1 MGKRTFS
8 YNQSSAAP
16 ATSVIRVSFK
26 IVGASGQGLDSMG
39 EVMSKSLKRSGYCV
53 FGYREY
59 PSLIKGGHA
68 SFQLDVSDENI
79 RSSETRVNMVI
90 AFNHHGLEHNISDLK
105 PGGIF
110 IHSTADWTFTKE
122 DKERIEKGS
131 LTLIYLPIEEILK
144 KLGAKPILGNVLL
157 SSFLWAILGQDI
169 AELKKMVGERFA
181 KKKDLLEL
189 NMKCIDEGFLL
200 HKEHSSLSVPMPKA
214 KKQWENHLLLPGS
227 KAMGLGAVHAGV
239 RMYAGYPMTPSS
251 PLLAYIA
258 DIQNQTGMVIKQA
271 EDEITAAQMV
281 SGAMFMGTRALTG
294 TSGGGFDLMSE
305 TISLNGIIE
314 NPTVFVLAQRPG
326 PATGLPTWT
335 AQADLLLAVNSAHG
349 EFARCVM
356 AVSDS
361 TDSFYLMN
369 EAFNLAEE
377 FQISVIVLTDKQI
390 MEALYT
396 QEPFDQK
403 KIQVKRGS
411 LVTDPSTLKKLKSKD
426 RYDPSTKTGVSPRWL
441 PGAEAATYVA
451 QGDEHSADGS
461 VHEGAD
467 NTVLQIDKRMKKL
480 EALKKVLPEPE
491 LYRSTE
497 KGIQLSDDASV
508 DILLVGWGST
518 KSVVIDALKVIETES
533 QMSNVTSQKLSIGY
547 LHYTYLWPLRGDRF
561 QELTTKA
568 KKTILIEGN
577 YQGQLGMLL
586 KQETGIGI
594 TDRILKYDGR
604 PFFVDELTSAILKR
618 IQTSKLV
625 NK

>member
-1 MGKRTFS
+1 M
-8 YNQSSAAP
+8 
-16 ATSVIRVSFK
+16 IRVSFK

-79 RSSETRVNMVI
+79 RSSETRVNLGV
-90 AFNHHGLEHNISDLK
+90 AFNHHGLEHNIRDLK

-110 IHSTADWTFTKE
+110 IHSTADWKFTKE
-122 DKERIEKGS
+122 DKERIENGS
-131 LTLIYLPIEEILK
+131 LTMVYLPIDEILK

-169 AELKKMVGERFA
+169 AEIKKMVGERFA

-189 NMKCIDEGFLL
+189 NMQCIDEGFKL
-200 HKEHSSLSVPMPKA
+200 HKEHGSLSVPMPKTR
-214 KKQWENHLLLPGS
+214 KQWETHLLLPGS

-258 DIQNQTGMVIKQA
+258 DIQNQTGMIVKQA

-305 TISLNGIIE
+305 TVSLNAIIE

-335 AQADLLLAVNSAHG
+335 AQADLLLAVNTAHG
-349 EFARCVM
+349 EFARCVL

-377 FQISVIVLTDKQI
+377 YQISVIVLTDKQI

-396 QEPFDQK
+396 QEPYDLK

-411 LVTDPSTLKKLKSKD
+411 LVTDPEKLKKLKAAD
-426 RYDPSTKTGVSPRWL
+426 RYDPSVKTGVSPRWL
-441 PGAEAATYVA
+441 PGAEAQTYVA
-451 QGDEHSADGS
+451 QGDEHNADGS
-461 VHEGAD
+461 VDEGAD
-467 NTVLQIDKRMKKL
+467 NAMLQIEKRMKKL
-480 EALKKVLPEPE
+480 EALKKNLPEPE

-497 KGIQLSDDASV
+497 KGIELSDDAAV

-518 KSVVIDALKVIETES
+518 KPVVLDVLKDSELKAQNS
-533 QMSNVTSQKLSIGY
+533 KLSIGY
-547 LHYTYLWPLRGDRF
+547 LHYTYLWPLKGDRF
-561 QELTTKA
+561 QKLMKKA

-577 YQGQLGMLL
+577 YQGQLGVLL

-594 TDRILKYDGR
+594 PDRILKYDGR
-604 PFFVDELTSAILKR
+604 PFFVDELTSAILDR
-618 IQTSKLV
+618 IQTSKPV
-625 NK
+625 NQ